1 MTQEMQ
7 KHKESRRQQK
17 SIKTK
22 GGPNSGFEQLLQSI
36 NCAQYYKNF
45 KDRGV
50 EYVDDLK
57 QADSNELL
65 KEFLIT
71 DYKDRKAILD
81 GIKQYFIPKMC
92 REKCN
97 NCGSSC
103 CLKAGHSEMHDNSSE
118 WHHPGTMDGPHGN
131 YISGKYVSVWS
142 CCGCVE
148 DSRPCTR
155 MCSVCQF
162 IKENRALDEMTQLSL
177 KPIML
182 KRIATICDKNS
193 FSTVASLLSLDV
205 DDLTK
210 LNQKKGKKTAD
221 KVIRSVGSAMRKL
234 AETEGI
240 ESFRFREKGDEF
252 GMIILGHDKEQVI
265 EFAKVLKETI
275 KKSTQQTVSIGIAIR
290 GENEEKGTWFNRA
303 EESLK
308 KAKNSGK
315 NKIAF
320 VETSIL

>member
-148 DSRPCTR
+148 DSRPCT
-155 MCSVCQF
+155 
-162 IKENRALDEMTQLSL
+162 
-177 KPIML
+177 P
-182 KRIATICDKNS
+182 TICDKNS